1 MDCLFCKI
9 VSGEIGS
16 RQVYADEEAVA
27 FLDIAPWH
35 PGHTLVVPRRHVD
48 DLTGPGALVEIAAS
62 IEATAALLREK
73 LGCDGMNVLINQGAV
88 AGQEVFHFHVH
99 LVPRF
104 ERNPGMR
111 NLMNKESDID
121 VDDVYARITA

>member
-9 VSGEIGS
+9 VSGDIGS
-16 RQVYADEEAVA
+16 RQVYADDVAIA

-35 PGHTLVVPRRHVD
+35 PGHTLVIPRRHVS
-48 DLTGPGALVEIAAS
+48 DLTAPDALSEIAAS
-62 IEATAALLREK
+62 VEATAALLRER
-73 LGCDGMNVLINQGAV
+73 LRPDGMNLLVNQGAV

-99 LVPRF
+99 LVPRY

-111 NLMNKESDID
+111 NLMTKEPGID
-121 VDDVYARITA
+121 VDEVHRRITG